1 MESSTELELLRFILQ
16 QQGIEYVVCDRDWRI
31 EAYSPGFPLL
41 VGSQQSL
48 LGRCPGEIFDEFEG
62 VAAELEAVAQRAVA
76 QFQIPHI
83 CHECSDGSLVY
94 LTFTAVAAERGGLLL
109 IITDTTQEVQLMQRL
124 MQERNEVI
132 LLQQRLEAANGREG
146 GAPDSAPRSEG
157 TEKGIFRQDSQDYQ
171 D

>member
-1 MESSTELELLRFILQ
+1 MEPSTELELLRFILQ

-41 VGSQQSL
+41 AGSQQSL
-48 LGRCPGEIFDEFEG
+48 LGRRPGEIFDEFEG

-83 CHECSDGSLVY
+83 CHECSDGSLTY
-94 LTFTAVAAERGGLLL
+94 LTFTAMAAERGLLL

-132 LLQQRLEAANGREG
+132 LLQQRLAAANGRKG

-157 TEKGIFRQDSQDYQ
+157 TEKGIFRQDSQD
-171 D
+171 